1 MNYLPKKSCGKWLGL
16 ILGLAIFSFTIW
28 GINYSLS
35 PDDRTLKIMLYIP
48 VYLFLVVYVYL
59 IVGAFNMYYRVTDD
73 AFVLTWGI
81 QKKYIPWEDFNEVL
95 QIKGHGNLYP
105 FLAASWPGYI
115 IGLFQIKGIGPV
127 RMYATHAK
135 EGFLYLK
142 TQKGFFGITPDND
155 DLLTKIL
162 EKTGKDLQTV
172 DINELPIEVKG
183 ENLED
188 DRFFRLY
195 HKLNL
200 VFLLV
205 FAAYV
210 AIFFPSNPTAGDK
223 FVILLLTLAIA
234 LYFFNISNAKRIH
247 QFTSQGAYITL
258 VIGLAVT
265 GIFLILSISQ
275 ISLTF

>member
-1 MNYLPKKSCGKWLGL
+1 
-16 ILGLAIFSFTIW
+16 
-28 GINYSLS
+28 
-35 PDDRTLKIMLYIP
+35 
-48 VYLFLVVYVYL
+48 
-59 IVGAFNMYYRVTDD
+59 MYYRVTDD

-172 DINELPIEVKG
+172 DINEL
-183 ENLED
+183 
-188 DRFFRLY
+188 RL
-195 HKLNL
+195 
-200 VFLLV
+200 
-205 FAAYV
+205 
-210 AIFFPSNPTAGDK
+210 
-223 FVILLLTLAIA
+223 
-234 LYFFNISNAKRIH
+234 R
-247 QFTSQGAYITL
+247 
-258 VIGLAVT
+258 
-265 GIFLILSISQ
+265 
-275 ISLTF
+275 